1 MADASLKQ
9 QCLELMEAS
18 EAACLGTVDASGCP
32 HIRGVSNLRRKQEF
46 PSLVPLFEQHR
57 DDFLIYITTS
67 TSSDKIGEVRANPR
81 ACVYY
86 CIPSEFHGLLL
97 EGLAEV
103 VDDAALRR
111 ALWQPDWIKFWTG
124 GPDAPE
130 YTVIRLRPRRAS
142 GWWWDRTFAFDLAQ
156 A

>member
-1 MADASLKQ
+1 MPDSPTKQ
-9 QCLELMEAS
+9 QCLELMETS

-57 DDFLIYITTS
+57 DDFLIHIATS
-67 TSSDKIGEVRANPR
+67 ASSDKVREVRANPT

-86 CIPSEFHGLLL
+86 CIPSQFHSLLL
-97 EGLAEV
+97 EGRAEV
-103 VDDAALRR
+103 LEDPAVRR
-111 ALWQPDWIKFWTG
+111 ALWQPEWEKFWTG
-124 GPDAPE
+124 GPEDPE
-130 YTVIRLRPRRAS
+130 YVAIRLRPRRAS
-142 GWWWDRTFAFDLAQ
+142 GWWWDKTFAFELAE